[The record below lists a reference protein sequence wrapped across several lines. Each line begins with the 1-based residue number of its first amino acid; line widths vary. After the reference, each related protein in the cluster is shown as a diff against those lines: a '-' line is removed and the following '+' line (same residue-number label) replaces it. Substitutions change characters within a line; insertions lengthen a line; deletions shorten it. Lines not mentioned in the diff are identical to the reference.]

1 MCSRWNEANGPM
13 KRTATGF
20 FVLALLLSVLALTC
34 TGCDSL
40 TKSEAENILSQIDA
54 LTGDTEPTPA
64 PPITES
70 LETGTETDAVD
81 TDTTPLAPSDTPAEP
96 AIFKDEY
103 YYDLTHVVLYI
114 DAYDCLPENYI
125 TKSEAEA
132 LGWSGGSVEVYKE
145 GAAIGGDTFGNREKL
160 LPTGITYTECDLD
173 TYGADSRG
181 PCRLVF
187 GKENGEYRCYYTADH
202 YSSFSEV
209 YIDTNGEVTY
219 R

>member
-64 PPITES
+64 PPSTES
-70 LETGTETDAVD
+70 LDTGTETDAVD

-187 GKENGEYRCYYTADH
+187 GKENGEYRYYYTADH

>member
-40 TKSEAENILSQIDA
+40 TKSAAENILSQIDA
-54 LTGDTEPTPA
+54 LTGDTDPIPA
-64 PPITES
+64 PPSTES
-70 LETGTETDAVD
+70 LDTGTETDAVD

-187 GKENGEYRCYYTADH
+187 GKEDGEYRYYYTADH

>member
-1 MCSRWNEANGPM
+1 MCSRWNEANGLM

-40 TKSEAENILSQIDA
+40 TKSEAEDILSQIDA

-64 PPITES
+64 PT
-70 LETGTETDAVD
+70 
-81 TDTTPLAPSDTPAEP
+81 DTPAEP
-96 AIFKDEY
+96 AVFRDEY

-114 DAYDCLPENYI
+114 DTYDCLPENYI
-125 TKSEAEA
+125 TKSEARA
-132 LGWSGGSVEVYKE
+132 LGWSGGSVEIYKE
-145 GAAIGGDTFGNREKL
+145 GAAIGGDTFGNHEGL
-160 LPTGITYTECDLD
+160 LPKGITYTECDLD
-173 TYGADSRG
+173 TNGADSRG

-187 GKENGEYRCYYTADH
+187 GKEDGEYRYYCTEDH

>member
-1 MCSRWNEANGPM
+1 MCSSWNEANGLM

-40 TKSEAENILSQIDA
+40 TKSEAEDILSQIDA

-70 LETGTETDAVD
+70 LDTGTETDAVD
-81 TDTTPLAPSDTPAEP
+81 TDTTPPAPTDTPAEP
-96 AIFKDEY
+96 AVFKDEY

-114 DAYDCLPENYI
+114 DTYDCLPENYI
-125 TKSEAEA
+125 TKSEAKA

-173 TYGADSRG
+173 TYGVNSRG

-187 GKENGEYRCYYTADH
+187 GKEDGEYRYYYTADH

>member
-1 MCSRWNEANGPM
+1 M
-13 KRTATGF
+13 KRTAAGF
-20 FVLALLLSVLALTC
+20 FVLTLLLSILALTC

-96 AIFKDEY
+96 AVFKDEY

-114 DAYDCLPENYI
+114 DTYDCLPENYI

-160 LPTGITYTECDLD
+160 LPTGITYTECDLG

-187 GKENGEYRCYYTADH
+187 GKEDGEYRYYYTADH

>member
-1 MCSRWNEANGPM
+1 MCSSWNEANGLM

-20 FVLALLLSVLALTC
+20 FVLALLLSVLAFTC

-40 TKSEAENILSQIDA
+40 TKSEAEDILSQIDA

-64 PPITES
+64 PT
-70 LETGTETDAVD
+70 
-81 TDTTPLAPSDTPAEP
+81 DTPAEP
-96 AIFKDEY
+96 AVFRDEY

-114 DAYDCLPENYI
+114 DTYDCLPENYI
-125 TKSEAEA
+125 TKSEARA

-145 GAAIGGDTFGNREKL
+145 GAAIGGDTFGNYEGL
-160 LPTGITYTECDLD
+160 LPKGITYTECDLD
-173 TYGADSRG
+173 TNGADSRG

-187 GKENGEYRCYYTADH
+187 GKEDREYRYYCTEDH

>member
-1 MCSRWNEANGPM
+1 MYSSWNEANGLM

-40 TKSEAENILSQIDA
+40 TKSEAEDILSQIDA

-64 PPITES
+64 PT
-70 LETGTETDAVD
+70 
-81 TDTTPLAPSDTPAEP
+81 DTPAEP
-96 AIFKDEY
+96 AVFRDEY

-114 DAYDCLPENYI
+114 DTYDCLPKNYI
-125 TKSEAEA
+125 TKSEARA

-145 GAAIGGDTFGNREKL
+145 GAAIGGDTFGNHEGL
-160 LPTGITYTECDLD
+160 LPKGITYTECDLD
-173 TYGADSRG
+173 TSGADSRG

-187 GKENGEYRCYYTADH
+187 GKEDGEYRYYCTEDH

>member
-1 MCSRWNEANGPM
+1 MCSRWNEANGLM

-40 TKSEAENILSQIDA
+40 TKSEAEDILSQIDA

-64 PPITES
+64 PT
-70 LETGTETDAVD
+70 
-81 TDTTPLAPSDTPAEP
+81 DTPAEP
-96 AIFKDEY
+96 AVFKDEY

-114 DAYDCLPENYI
+114 DTYDCLPENYI
-125 TKSEAEA
+125 TKSEARA

-145 GAAIGGDTFGNREKL
+145 GAAIGGDTFGNYEGL
-160 LPTGITYTECDLD
+160 LPKGITYTECNLD
-173 TYGADSRG
+173 TNGADSRG

-187 GKENGEYRCYYTADH
+187 GKEDGEYRYYCTEDH

>member
-1 MCSRWNEANGPM
+1 MCSSWNEANGLM

-40 TKSEAENILSQIDA
+40 TKSEAEDILSQIDA

-64 PPITES
+64 PT
-70 LETGTETDAVD
+70 
-81 TDTTPLAPSDTPAEP
+81 DTPAEP
-96 AIFKDEY
+96 AVFRDEY

-114 DAYDCLPENYI
+114 DTYDCLPENYI
-125 TKSEAEA
+125 TKSEARA

-145 GAAIGGDTFGNREKL
+145 GAAIGGDTFGNYEGL
-160 LPTGITYTECDLD
+160 LPKGITYTECDLD
-173 TYGADSRG
+173 TNGADSRG

-187 GKENGEYRCYYTADH
+187 GKEDGEYRYYCTEDH

>member
-1 MCSRWNEANGPM
+1 MCSRWNEVNGPM

-64 PPITES
+64 PPSTES
-70 LETGTETDAVD
+70 LDTGTETDAVD

-187 GKENGEYRCYYTADH
+187 GKEDGEYRYYYTADH

>member
-1 MCSRWNEANGPM
+1 M
-13 KRTATGF
+13 KRTAAGF
-20 FVLALLLSVLALTC
+20 FVLTLLLSILTC
-34 TGCDSL
+34 IGTGCESL
-40 TKSEAENILSQIDA
+40 TSSDVESVLTQLDA
-54 LTGDTEPTPA
+54 LTGDTDPIPA
-64 PPITES
+64 PPSTEP
-70 LETGTETDAVD
+70 LDTEVETD
-81 TDTTPLAPSDTPAEP
+81 T
-96 AIFKDEY
+96 EY
-103 YYDLTHVVLYI
+103 YYDLSHVVLYI

-125 TKSEAEA
+125 TKSEAKA

-187 GKENGEYRCYYTADH
+187 GKEDGEYRYYYTADH
-202 YSSFSEV
+202 YSSFFEV

>member
-64 PPITES
+64 TPITES

-81 TDTTPLAPSDTPAEP
+81 TDTTPLAPTDTPAEP

-103 YYDLTHVVLYI
+103 YYDLSHVVLYI

-145 GAAIGGDTFGNREKL
+145 GATIGGDTFGNREKL

-187 GKENGEYRCYYTADH
+187 GKENGEYRYYYTADH

>member
-1 MCSRWNEANGPM
+1 MCSSWNEANGLM

-40 TKSEAENILSQIDA
+40 TKSEAEDILSQIDA

-64 PPITES
+64 PT
-70 LETGTETDAVD
+70 
-81 TDTTPLAPSDTPAEP
+81 DTPAEP
-96 AIFKDEY
+96 AVFRDEY

-114 DAYDCLPENYI
+114 DTYDCLPENYI
-125 TKSEAEA
+125 TKSEARA

-145 GAAIGGDTFGNREKL
+145 GAAIGGDTFGNHEGL
-160 LPTGITYTECDLD
+160 LPKGITYTECDLD
-173 TYGADSRG
+173 TNGADSRG

-187 GKENGEYRCYYTADH
+187 GKEDGEYRYCTEDH

>member
-40 TKSEAENILSQIDA
+40 TKSAAENILSQIDA
-54 LTGDTEPTPA
+54 LTGDTDPIPA
-64 PPITES
+64 PPSTES
-70 LETGTETDAVD
+70 LDTGTETDAVD

-187 GKENGEYRCYYTADH
+187 GKEAGECPYYYTADH

-209 YIDTNGEVTY
+209 
-219 R
+219 

>member
-1 MCSRWNEANGPM
+1 M
-13 KRTATGF
+13 KRTAAGF
-20 FVLALLLSVLALTC
+20 FVLTLLLSILTC
-34 TGCDSL
+34 IGTGCESL
-40 TKSEAENILSQIDA
+40 TSSDVESVLTQLDA
-54 LTGDTEPTPA
+54 LTGETDPIPASPSTEPLDTEV
-64 PPITES
+64 
-70 LETGTETDAVD
+70 ETDTVNGNGD
-81 TDTTPLAPSDTPAEP
+81 IAPSAAAEP
-96 AIFKDEY
+96 AISREEY
-103 YYDLTHVVLYI
+103 YYDLSHVVLYI
-114 DAYDCLPENYI
+114 DTYDCLPENYI
-125 TKSEAEA
+125 TKSEAKA

-187 GKENGEYRCYYTADH
+187 GKEDGEYRYYYTADH

>member
-1 MCSRWNEANGPM
+1 MCSSWNEANGLM

-40 TKSEAENILSQIDA
+40 TKSEAEDILSQIDA

-64 PPITES
+64 PT
-70 LETGTETDAVD
+70 
-81 TDTTPLAPSDTPAEP
+81 DTPAEP
-96 AIFKDEY
+96 AVFRDEY

-114 DAYDCLPENYI
+114 DTYDCLPENYI
-125 TKSEAEA
+125 TKSEARA

-145 GAAIGGDTFGNREKL
+145 GAAIGGDTFGNHEGL
-160 LPTGITYTECDLD
+160 LPKGITYTECDLD
-173 TYGADSRG
+173 TNGADSRG

-187 GKENGEYRCYYTADH
+187 GKEDGEYRYYCTEDH

>member
-1 MCSRWNEANGPM
+1 M

-40 TKSEAENILSQIDA
+40 TKSEAEDILSQIDA

-64 PPITES
+64 P
-70 LETGTETDAVD
+70 
-81 TDTTPLAPSDTPAEP
+81 SDTPAEL

-187 GKENGEYRCYYTADH
+187 GKEDGEYRYYYTADH

>member
-54 LTGDTEPTPA
+54 LTVDTEPTPA

-187 GKENGEYRCYYTADH
+187 GKEDGEYRYYYTADH

>member
-1 MCSRWNEANGPM
+1 M
-13 KRTATGF
+13 KRTAAGF
-20 FVLALLLSVLALTC
+20 FVLTLLLSILTC
-34 TGCDSL
+34 IGTGCESL
-40 TKSEAENILSQIDA
+40 TSSDVESVLTQLDA
-54 LTGDTEPTPA
+54 LTGDTDPIPA
-64 PPITES
+64 PPSTEP
-70 LETGTETDAVD
+70 LNTEVETDTVNGNGD
-81 TDTTPLAPSDTPAEP
+81 IAPSATAEP
-96 AIFKDEY
+96 AISKEEY
-103 YYDLTHVVLYI
+103 YYDLSHVVLYI

-125 TKSEAEA
+125 TKSEAKA

-187 GKENGEYRCYYTADH
+187 GKEDGEYRYYYTADH

>member
-13 KRTATGF
+13 KHTATGF

-64 PPITES
+64 PPSTES
-70 LETGTETDAVD
+70 LDTGTETDAVD

-187 GKENGEYRCYYTADH
+187 GKEDGEYRYYYTADH

>member
-1 MCSRWNEANGPM
+1 M
-13 KRTATGF
+13 KRTAAGF
-20 FVLALLLSVLALTC
+20 FVLTLLLFILTCIGTGCESLTSSDVESVLTQL
-34 TGCDSL
+34 
-40 TKSEAENILSQIDA
+40 DA
-54 LTGDTEPTPA
+54 LTGDTDPIPA
-64 PPITES
+64 PPSTEP
-70 LETGTETDAVD
+70 LDTEVETDTVNGNGD
-81 TDTTPLAPSDTPAEP
+81 IAPSATAEP
-96 AIFKDEY
+96 VISREEY
-103 YYDLTHVVLYI
+103 YYDLSHVVLYI

-125 TKSEAEA
+125 TKSEAKA

-187 GKENGEYRCYYTADH
+187 GKEDGEYRYYYTADH

>member
-1 MCSRWNEANGPM
+1 MCSSWNEANGLM
-13 KRTATGF
+13 KHTAAGF
-20 FVLALLLSVLALTC
+20 FVLTLLLSILALTC

-40 TKSEAENILSQIDA
+40 TKSEAEDILSQIDA

-64 PPITES
+64 PPSTES
-70 LETGTETDAVD
+70 LDTGVETDAVD

-145 GAAIGGDTFGNREKL
+145 GAAIGGDTFGNYEGL

-187 GKENGEYRCYYTADH
+187 GKEDGEYRYYYTADH

>member
-1 MCSRWNEANGPM
+1 M

-64 PPITES
+64 PPSTES
-70 LETGTETDAVD
+70 LDTGTETDAVD

-103 YYDLTHVVLYI
+103 YYDLSRVVLYI

-187 GKENGEYRCYYTADH
+187 GKEDGEYRYYYTADH

>member
-1 MCSRWNEANGPM
+1 M
-13 KRTATGF
+13 KRTAAGF
-20 FVLALLLSVLALTC
+20 FVLTLLLSILALTC

-40 TKSEAENILSQIDA
+40 TKSEAEDILSQIDA

-103 YYDLTHVVLYI
+103 YYDLSHVVLYI

-187 GKENGEYRCYYTADH
+187 GKEDGEYRYYYTADH

>member
-1 MCSRWNEANGPM
+1 MCSSWNEANGLM

-40 TKSEAENILSQIDA
+40 TKSEAEDILSQIDA

-64 PPITES
+64 PT
-70 LETGTETDAVD
+70 
-81 TDTTPLAPSDTPAEP
+81 DTPAEP
-96 AIFKDEY
+96 AVFRDEY

-114 DAYDCLPENYI
+114 DTYDCLPENYI
-125 TKSEAEA
+125 TKSEARA

-145 GAAIGGDTFGNREKL
+145 GAAIGGDTFGNHEGL
-160 LPTGITYTECDLD
+160 LPKGITYTECDLD
-173 TYGADSRG
+173 TNGADSRG

-187 GKENGEYRCYYTADH
+187 GKEDREYRYYCTEDH

>member
-1 MCSRWNEANGPM
+1 M

-40 TKSEAENILSQIDA
+40 TKSEAEDILSQIDA

-64 PPITES
+64 PT
-70 LETGTETDAVD
+70 
-81 TDTTPLAPSDTPAEP
+81 DTPAEP
-96 AIFKDEY
+96 AVFRDEY

-114 DAYDCLPENYI
+114 DTYDCLPENYI
-125 TKSEAEA
+125 TKSEARA

-145 GAAIGGDTFGNREKL
+145 GAAIGGDTFGNYEGL
-160 LPTGITYTECDLD
+160 LPKGITYTECDLD
-173 TYGADSRG
+173 TNGADSRG

-187 GKENGEYRCYYTADH
+187 GKEDGEYRYYCTEDH
-202 YSSFSEV
+202 YSSFSEI

>member
-1 MCSRWNEANGPM
+1 M
-13 KRTATGF
+13 
-20 FVLALLLSVLALTC
+20 
-34 TGCDSL
+34 
-40 TKSEAENILSQIDA
+40 
-54 LTGDTEPTPA
+54 
-64 PPITES
+64 
-70 LETGTETDAVD
+70 
-81 TDTTPLAPSDTPAEP
+81 
-96 AIFKDEY
+96 
-103 YYDLTHVVLYI
+103 VLYI

-145 GAAIGGDTFGNREKL
+145 GAAIGGDTFGNYEGL

-187 GKENGEYRCYYTADH
+187 GKENGEYRYYYTADH

>member
-1 MCSRWNEANGPM
+1 M

-54 LTGDTEPTPA
+54 LTRDTESTPA
-64 PPITES
+64 PPSTES
-70 LETGTETDAVD
+70 LDTGVETDAVD

-187 GKENGEYRCYYTADH
+187 GKEDGEYRYYYTADH